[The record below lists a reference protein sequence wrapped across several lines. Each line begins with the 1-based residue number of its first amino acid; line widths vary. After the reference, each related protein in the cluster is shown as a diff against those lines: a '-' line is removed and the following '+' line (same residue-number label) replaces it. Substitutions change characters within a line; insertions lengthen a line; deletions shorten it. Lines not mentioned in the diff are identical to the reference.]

1 LRVLI
6 ASSFTPYVPGGGTA
20 IVDDL
25 ATALKR
31 RGHEVDTI
39 LLPVSPDARQ
49 LPEHLLALRLLDV
62 TQAGDVLVAIRPPA
76 HALRHPRKVLWFI
89 HHQRDL
95 YDLWGTPYQNVDED
109 RSGLVLREAVRRA
122 DNEYLREAEQVF
134 TNSEVVSERLWR
146 FNRLRAD
153 VLHPPLPEDA
163 TFRADSYG
171 DYVFCPSR
179 LSAIKRQTLLI
190 EAMAHVETPVRLV
203 LAGPPDEPQQLARLQ
218 AQIAEHG
225 LEQRVE
231 LHGSWISEERK
242 RDLFADALACAYVPF
257 DEDSYGYVTLESF
270 HARKP
275 VITCSD
281 SGGTLELVE
290 DGVTGLVVEP
300 SPQALAAAFDG
311 LQRDKER
318 ARALGEGAFA
328 RLEELEI
335 SWDTVVER
343 LLA

>member
-1 LRVLI
+1 LRVVI

-20 IVDDL
+20 IVDHL
-25 ATALKR
+25 AAALKG
-31 RGHEVDTI
+31 RGHEVDTV
-39 LLPVSPDARQ
+39 LLPASPDARE

-62 TQAGDVLVAIRPPA
+62 GDAGDVLVAIRPPA

-95 YDLWGTPYQNVDED
+95 YDLWGTPYQNVEED
-109 RSGLVLREAVRRA
+109 RAGLVLREAIRRA
-122 DNEYLREAEQVF
+122 DNEYLREAQHVF
-134 TNSEVVSERLWR
+134 TNSRVVAERLWR

-153 VLHPPLPEDA
+153 VLHPPLPEG
-163 TFRADSYG
+163 TSFRSDSYG
-171 DYVFCPSR
+171 DYIFCPSR
-179 LSAIKRQTLLI
+179 LSAIKRQALLV
-190 EAMAHVETPVRLV
+190 EAMAHVESEVRLV

-218 AQIAEHG
+218 ALIAEHG
-225 LEQRVE
+225 LEERVE
-231 LHGSWISEERK
+231 LHGGWISEERK
-242 RDLFADALACAYVPF
+242 RDLFADALACAYIPF

-300 SPQALAAAFDG
+300 GAEALAGAFDG
-311 LQRDKER
+311 LLLDKER
-318 ARALGEGAFA
+318 ARALGEAAFA
-328 RLEELEI
+328 KLEELEI